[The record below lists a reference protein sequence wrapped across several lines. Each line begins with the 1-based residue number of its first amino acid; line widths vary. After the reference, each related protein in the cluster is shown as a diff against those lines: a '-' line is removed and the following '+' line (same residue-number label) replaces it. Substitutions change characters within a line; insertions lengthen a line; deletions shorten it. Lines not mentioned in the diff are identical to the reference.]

1 MRRASPR
8 WQTRSKPSAVAEQ
21 AKGGV
26 ALPFILV
33 VLIWS
38 STWIVIRDQIGSVPA
53 SWSVCY
59 RFALAGVAM
68 AAFARM
74 RGVSLDIGRSGLL
87 YAALLGVAQFVFN
100 FNFVYR
106 AEHYLTSGLVAVV
119 YAMLLIP
126 NSILA
131 FLIFRQP
138 VSRAFI
144 GGSVVAVAGIV
155 LMLLHE
161 YHAALSE
168 AGAVRPD
175 MVLLGAAFS
184 FAGLMSAS
192 AANVMQGMEIARR
205 LPMVAVLAWA
215 MLIGAGVDALYAWAT
230 IGPPI
235 FDTRIGY
242 IAGVGWL
249 GIAGSV
255 VTFPLYFTL
264 IQRMGAGR
272 AAYTGV
278 LIPVIAMLIST
289 LAEGYRW
296 SMLAI
301 FGALLAVA
309 GMAIALRSKAA

>member
-1 MRRASPR
+1 MSGR
-8 WQTRSKPSAVAEQ
+8 Q
-21 AKGGV
+21 GGIV
-26 ALPFILV
+26 VPFALV
-33 VLIWS
+33 TLIWG

-68 AAFARM
+68 AIFARM
-74 RGVSLDIGRSGLL
+74 RRVPLSLGAPGFAFATAVGVT
-87 YAALLGVAQFVFN
+87 QFVMN

-106 AEHYLTSGLVAVV
+106 AEHFLTSGVVAAI

-131 FLIFRQP
+131 FLFFRQP

-155 LMLLHE
+155 MMLIHE
-161 YHAALSE
+161 YHASTDQT
-168 AGAVRPD
+168 GAVAPAL
-175 MVLLGAAFS
+175 VLLGAGFAL
-184 FAGLMSAS
+184 AGLLSAS
-192 AANVMQGMEIARR
+192 ASNVMQGTQIARR

-215 MLIGAGVDALYAWAT
+215 MLIGAAFNAALAWAT
-230 IGPPI
+230 VGPPVLDPRPG
-235 FDTRIGY
+235 FLL
-242 IAGVGWL
+242 GVAWL

-272 AAYTGV
+272 AAYINV
-278 LIPVIAMLIST
+278 LVPVIAMLIST
-289 LAEGYRW
+289 LVEGYRW
-296 SMLAI
+296 SPLAAA
-301 FGALLAVA
+301 GALLAVA
-309 GMAIALRSKAA
+309 GMAVALRAKAA

>member
-1 MRRASPR
+1 MAE
-8 WQTRSKPSAVAEQ
+8 SKS
-21 AKGGV
+21 GGV
-26 ALPFILV
+26 IAPFILV
-33 VLIWS
+33 TLIWS

-59 RFALAGVAM
+59 RFLLAGIAM
-68 AAFARM
+68 AAFAKW
-74 RGVSLDIGRSGLL
+74 RGVSLRIGRAGLL
-87 YAALLGVAQFVFN
+87 YAAILGVAQFVLN

-106 AEHYLTSGLVAVV
+106 AEHYLTSGVVAVV

-131 FLIFRQP
+131 WLIFRQP

-144 GGSVVAVAGIV
+144 GGSIVAVTGIM
-155 LMLLHE
+155 LMLAHE
-161 YHAALSE
+161 YHAAT
-168 AGAVRPD
+168 VRPD

-184 FAGLMSAS
+184 LAGLLSAS
-192 AANVMQGMEIARR
+192 AANVMQGMDIARR

-215 MLIGAGVDALYAWAT
+215 MLIGAAVDAAFAWAT
-230 IGPPI
+230 VGPPQ
-235 FDTRIGY
+235 FEPRLGY
-242 IAGVGWL
+242 ILGIGWL

-272 AAYTGV
+272 AAYTSV

-289 LAEGYRW
+289 FAEGYRW
-296 SMLAI
+296 SALAI
-301 FGALLAVA
+301 LGALLAIA
-309 GMAIALRSKAA
+309 GMGIALRSKTT

>member
-1 MRRASPR
+1 M
-8 WQTRSKPSAVAEQ
+8 AEDI
-21 AKGGV
+21 KGGI

-68 AAFARM
+68 AAFARW
-74 RGVSLDIGRSGLL
+74 RGVSLRIGWDGIV
-87 YAALLGVAQFVFN
+87 YAALLGTAQFVLN

-106 AEHYLTSGLVAVV
+106 AEQHLTSGLVAVV

-131 FLIFRQP
+131 YLFFRQP

-144 GGSVVAVAGIV
+144 GGSVVAMTGII
-155 LMLLHE
+155 LMLVHE
-161 YHAALSE
+161 YHAAQAQSGPM
-168 AGAVRPD
+168 GADMVRPD
-175 MVLLGAAFS
+175 LVLLGAAFA

-192 AANVMQGMEIARR
+192 SANVMQGMAIARR

-215 MLIGAGVDALYAWAT
+215 MLIGAGVDALFAWAT
-230 IGPPI
+230 VGPPQ
-235 FDTRIGY
+235 FEWRLGY
-242 IAGVGWL
+242 IAGIAWL
-249 GIAGSV
+249 GLAGSV

-272 AAYTGV
+272 AAYTSV

-289 LAEGYRW
+289 LLEGYRW
-296 SMLAI
+296 SALAI
-301 FGALLAVA
+301 VGASLAVA
-309 GMAIALRSKAA
+309 GMAIALRSKAV

>member
-1 MRRASPR
+1 MADDR
-8 WQTRSKPSAVAEQ
+8 Q
-21 AKGGV
+21 GGV
-26 ALPFILV
+26 VIPFILV
-33 VLIWS
+33 TLIWS

-59 RFALAGVAM
+59 RFLLAGIAM
-68 AAFARM
+68 AAFARW
-74 RGVSLDIGRSGLL
+74 RGVPLHIGRSGLL
-87 YAALLGVAQFVFN
+87 YAALLGIAQFVLN

-106 AEHYLTSGLVAVV
+106 AEHYLTSGVVAVI

-144 GGSVVAVAGIV
+144 GGSVVAVAGII

-161 YHAALSE
+161 YRAAPLE
-168 AGAVRPD
+168 TAGAHPD
-175 MVLLGAAFS
+175 MVLLGVAFS
-184 FAGLMSAS
+184 IAGLLSAS

-205 LPMVAVLAWA
+205 LPMLAVLAWA
-215 MLIGAGVDALYAWAT
+215 MLIGAGVDAAFAWAT
-230 IGPPI
+230 VGPPQ
-235 FDTRIGY
+235 FDMRWGY

-249 GIAGSV
+249 GLAGSV

-272 AAYTGV
+272 AAYTSV

-289 LAEGYRW
+289 LVEAYAW
-296 SMLAI
+296 STLSI
-301 FGALLAVA
+301 VGALLAIA

>member
-1 MRRASPR
+1 MGEGKR
-8 WQTRSKPSAVAEQ
+8 
-21 AKGGV
+21 GGV
-26 ALPFILV
+26 LLPFILV
-33 VLIWS
+33 TLIWS
-38 STWIVIRDQIGSVPA
+38 STCIVIRDQIGSVPA

-59 RFALAGVAM
+59 RFLLAGVAM
-68 AAFARM
+68 AIFARF
-74 RGVSLDIGRSGLL
+74 RGVSLRIGGAGLL
-87 YAALLGVAQFVFN
+87 FAGLLGVAQFVLN

-106 AEHYLTSGLVAVV
+106 AEHYLTSGVVAVV

-144 GGSVVAVAGIV
+144 GGSAVAVAGII

-161 YHAALSE
+161 YHAAT
-168 AGAVRPD
+168 VRPD

-215 MLIGAGVDALYAWAT
+215 MLIGAAVDALFAWAT
-230 IGPPI
+230 VGPPT
-235 FDTRIGY
+235 FDLRAGY
-242 IAGVGWL
+242 IAGVAWL
-249 GIAGSV
+249 GLAGSV

-272 AAYTGV
+272 AAYTSV

-289 LAEGYRW
+289 LVEGYRW
-296 SMLAI
+296 SALAI
-301 FGALLAVA
+301 IGALLAIA